1 MQIPCTIV
9 ERPIAS
15 LKPGPHNARTHSKKQ
30 IGQIKRSIERF
41 GFTAPALISDE
52 GEIVC
57 GHGRVAA
64 AKDLGW
70 LSVPT
75 IALSHLSTEDRRAYM
90 LADNKLAL
98 NAGWDTELLA
108 IEFQALVEMEFDL
121 GLTGFD
127 QTEIDIVIE
136 GANASDP
143 DGCDDAWDAI
153 PALPDQAVS
162 QPGQSWQLGRHR
174 LLCGDAQQVGD
185 VERLM
190 NGEKASIAFLDPP
203 YNVRIAGHVSSNEH
217 SREFAFAS
225 GEMTGDQFTEFLAVT
240 LGHVANQLADG
251 AIAFVCMDW
260 RHMGELITAGKRVFT
275 ELKNVVVWN
284 KGSGG
289 QGAFYRSQHELIFV
303 FKNGTAP
310 HINNFGLGEGGRS
323 RSNLWTY
330 RGLASF
336 GHHRQESLA
345 IHPTVKPLALVA
357 DALHD
362 CSKRGDVVVDTF
374 GGSGTTLIAA
384 EKTGRKARLM
394 EYDPLYC
401 DTIISRWQHYTGK
414 QATLVETGE
423 TFEER
428 KLASSEE
435 GGR

>member
-1 MQIPCTIV
+1 MRSPYSIV

-15 LKPGPHNARTHSKKQ
+15 LKPNPHNARTHSKKQ
-30 IGQIKRSIERF
+30 IGQIKRSIDRF

-64 AKDLGW
+64 AKELGW
-70 LSVPT
+70 TSVPT
-75 IALSHLSTEDRRAYM
+75 IALSHLSADDRRAYM

-98 NAGWDTELLA
+98 NAGWDIELLA

-121 GLTGFD
+121 SLTGFD
-127 QTEIDIVIE
+127 QTEIDIVVE
-136 GANASDP
+136 GANGSDP
-143 DGCDDAWDAI
+143 DGCDDAKDAT

-162 QPGQSWQLGRHR
+162 KPGQLWQLGRHR
-174 LLCGDAQQVGD
+174 LLCGDAQQAGD
-185 VERLM
+185 VEQLM
-190 NGEKASIAFLDPP
+190 SGSKAGIAFLDPP
-203 YNVRIAGHVSSNEH
+203 YNVRIAGHVSSNVQ

-225 GEMTGDQFTEFLAVT
+225 GEMTGDQFTDFLATT
-240 LGHVANQLADG
+240 LKQVSGHLTDG

-260 RHMGELITAGKRVFT
+260 RHMGELLTAGKRAFT

-289 QGAFYRSQHELIFV
+289 QGAFYRSQYELIFV

-323 RSNLWTY
+323 RSNLWNY

-336 GHHRQESLA
+336 GHDRQQSLA
-345 IHPTVKPLALVA
+345 LHPTVKPLALVA
-357 DALHD
+357 DALLD
-362 CSKRGDVVVDTF
+362 CSKRGDVVIDTF

-394 EYDPLYC
+394 EYDPPYC
-401 DTIISRWQHYTGK
+401 DTIIGRWQHYTGK
-414 QATLVETGE
+414 QATLAETGE

-428 KLASSEE
+428 QLASSD
-435 GGR
+435 GGNQ